1 MHAHFTDNSP
11 IRICGCCLTL
21 RFSAFVGGWVTTRV
35 PHLNVTIATAI
46 AKPSRKSTRE
56 CSRGGKKS
64 PEKKVTT
71 VQHYTDGSGRQ
82 RYKGT
87 SRLRATET
95 LDSRIHK
102 LLNFPI

>member
-1 MHAHFTDNSP
+1 MGHYKSPTPKRHYCYSNSKA
-11 IRICGCCLTL
+11 IQKIDKGVLQ
-21 RFSAFVGGWVTTRV
+21 GW
-35 PHLNVTIATAI
+35 
-46 AKPSRKSTRE
+46 K
-56 CSRGGKKS
+56 KKS